1 MAFSRSVG
9 RKALWFTVVLMAALA
24 IAGCAG
30 ITPYQPRDNREE
42 GPEKGLFTGSQG
54 EFEIL
59 RKTDAPE
66 KGSENP
72 KAPEKPSQ

>member
-1 MAFSRSVG
+1 MAFFRRRG

-24 IAGCAG
+24 ICGCTG

-59 RKTDAPE
+59 RKTGAPE
-66 KGSENP
+66 KGGETP
-72 KAPEKPSQ
+72 KAPETPGQ